1 MTIGAGGKAKSQ
13 KPLILGCSRSRERW
27 YGSSVTE
34 PKIRIAGV
42 SKDYGRG
49 VMALD
54 AVNLD
59 VREGE
64 FLSIV
69 GPSGCGKSTLLYMLG
84 GFLRPSAGTLS
95 VGGRPIAGPGIDRGV
110 VFQEYAL
117 FPWLNVFDNI
127 AYGLRQKGVA
137 PGECRATVERLIMT
151 IGLGGFERRFPR
163 ELSGGMKQRVALAR
177 TFAYEPD
184 ILLLDEPFG
193 ALDSQTREVM
203 QDELLRLWRSTG
215 KTVVMVTHDVAEAVY
230 LSDRVCVMSQ
240 RPGRVVET
248 MDVALPHADGREAVM
263 LSAGYTRLHNAVW
276 LAVRRQARP

>member
-1 MTIGAGGKAKSQ
+1 VSQ
-13 KPLILGCSRSRERW
+13 
-27 YGSSVTE
+27 
-34 PKIRIAGV
+34 PKICIRGV
-42 SKDYGRG
+42 SKAYVQGGSR
-49 VMALD
+49 VLALD
-54 AVNLD
+54 LVDLD
-59 VREGE
+59 VRAGE
-64 FLSIV
+64 FLTIV

-84 GFLRPSAGTLS
+84 GFLPPSSGELS
-95 VGGRPIAGPGIDRGV
+95 VDGKPITGPGTDRGV

-117 FPWLNVFDNI
+117 FPWLTVFDNI
-127 AYGLRQKGVA
+127 AYGLRQKGLRA
-137 PGECRATVERLIMT
+137 AECNAIVERAIAT
-151 IGLGGFERRFPR
+151 IGLAGFERRFPR

-240 RPGRVVET
+240 RPGRVV
-248 MDVALPHADGREAVM
+248 DQFDIALPHEDGREAVM
-263 LSAGYTRLHNAVW
+263 LSERYTRIHNEVW
-276 LAVRRQARP
+276 MSVRRQVTDSVPA